1 MALSALALVVG
12 LSATAPLPEGAPDE
26 VSAVRLVVVRPLSD
40 DAPQLA
46 ELDEQSAIRAID
58 VRRFLVWSAIPAGLV
73 AGALLLY
80 LAGRSEVAVLP
91 QALDDV

>member
-1 MALSALALVVG
+1 MVGLWALALVVG
-12 LSATAPLPEGAPDE
+12 LSTTAPLPEGAPDE
-26 VSAVRLVVVRPLSD
+26 VSAVRRVVVRPMSD
-40 DAPQLA
+40 DTPQPA

-58 VRRFLVWSAIPAGLV
+58 LRRFVVWSAIPGLV